1 MAKWKANYM
10 ANTIWG
16 ANAQLT
22 SEIESGLL
30 ALKKD
35 GYTAEA
41 RTTARGVSVQFRFG
55 ENTQTLHFTRE
66 QLCEGGAV
74 SGAIIESLD
83 I

>member
-1 MAKWKANYM
+1 MS
-10 ANTIWG
+10 NTIWG
-16 ANAQLT
+16 ANAQLS
-22 SEIESGLL
+22 SEIEAGLV

-41 RTTARGVSVQFRFG
+41 RTTARGVSVRFQFG

-74 SGAIIESLD
+74 SGAIVENLD

>member
-1 MAKWKANYM
+1 MS
-10 ANTIWG
+10 NTIWG
-16 ANAQLT
+16 ANPALL
-22 SEIESGLL
+22 SEIESGLVSL
-30 ALKKD
+30 GKD

-66 QLCEGGAV
+66 QLCEPGIV
-74 SGAIIESLD
+74 TTEIVRTLD

>member
-1 MAKWKANYM
+1 M

-16 ANAQLT
+16 ANTPLL
-22 SEIESGLL
+22 SEVQSGLV
-30 ALKKD
+30 ALGKD

-41 RTTARGVSVQFRFG
+41 RAAAHGVSIQFRFG

-66 QLCEGGAV
+66 QMCEPGAV
-74 SGAIIESLD
+74 SAAIVESLD

>member
-1 MAKWKANYM
+1 M

-16 ANAQLT
+16 ANAQLL
-22 SEIESGLL
+22 SEIESGL
-30 ALKKD
+30 AVLKKD

-41 RTTARGVSVQFRFG
+41 RPTARGLSIQFRLG

-66 QLCEGGAV
+66 QLCETGAV
-74 SGAIIESLD
+74 SAAIVDNLD